1 MSFDTWHYIAIYENL
16 CVVFSSKSKATN
28 VFPEYMLR
36 LKARDNSS
44 KEKTVLSRDSKELFV
59 QRFV

>member
-28 VFPEYMLR
+28 VIPEYMMK
-36 LKARDNSS
+36 LKARDNLS

>member
-1 MSFDTWHYIAIYENL
+1 MSFDTWYYIAIYETL
-16 CVVFSSKSKATN
+16 CVIFSSKLKATN
-28 VFPEYMLR
+28 VFPEHMLKS
-36 LKARDNSS
+36 KARDNSS